1 MSERPIV
8 SDETLVQLA
17 ARFRHARRAA
27 LRYVLADTTGAIAG
41 TILGVLHGATAIPE
55 TFVHRLEL
63 ADVVTQVADDLFET
77 GWGHGVGGAY
87 EAADPQ
93 VDAFLERY
101 RG

>member
-1 MSERPIV
+1 MFLAVNHSGD
-8 SDETLVQLA
+8 SDS
-17 ARFRHARRAA
+17 
-27 LRYVLADTTGAIAG
+27 TGAIAG